1 MIREL
6 ITGNDPQILES
17 LEKQL
22 DLWMKEIDQ
31 VSIQAMWLSKTLK
44 VGKDFDVLIK
54 WTAFGIEFSSNN
66 IKMSPGRGKRL
77 TDPSIGF
84 LNWIFR
90 EIVLLKERGLLKSS

>member
-31 VSIQAMWLSKTLK
+31 VSIQAM
-44 VGKDFDVLIK
+44 
-54 WTAFGIEFSSNN
+54 
-66 IKMSPGRGKRL
+66 
-77 TDPSIGF
+77 
-84 LNWIFR
+84 
-90 EIVLLKERGLLKSS
+90 